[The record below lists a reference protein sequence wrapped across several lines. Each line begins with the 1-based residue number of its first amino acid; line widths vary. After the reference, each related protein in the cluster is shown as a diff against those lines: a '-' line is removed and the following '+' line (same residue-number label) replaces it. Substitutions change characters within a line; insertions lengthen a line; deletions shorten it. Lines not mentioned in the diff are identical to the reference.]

1 MEADSYKMNFIATFY
16 THASALLTDRALK
29 GVGVSSR
36 LCPVPRAL
44 SSSCGT
50 CVKYSADD
58 AMLSVMDR
66 DVESVYE
73 ITKEGYR
80 LLSHNE

>member
-1 MEADSYKMNFIATFY
+1 MNFIATFY
-16 THASALLTDRALK
+16 THAAALLTDRALK
-29 GVGVSSR
+29 SANVQSR

-50 CVKYSADD
+50 CVKYSAED
-58 AMLSVMDR
+58 AKLALMDR

-73 ITKEGYR
+73 ITEDGYR
-80 LLSHNE
+80 LLFHNE